1 MLSISFM
8 KEKNHIATIFFI
20 GVIVW
25 AISNTGHEIV
35 GHGLTCVLLGYKPL
49 GVSTSFFLYD
59 EVNVSFWDNKMILM
73 GGTFFN
79 LCLAAISYFLLKK
92 QFLERIHTK
101 YFFWVLM
108 SLNLFYSGSYIAGWF
123 IGPTLDSALLLKGFE
138 SQIMLKSIF
147 TLLGL
152 GLIFLGFRASSSTL
166 GLIVDTKSEN
176 LGKNI
181 TSLTFY
187 PYLAAIVIKMSAGL
201 MNQSGDKMLIL
212 LGSFGATGVFLVW
225 INFVRFWKISN
236 SSTEAVLSISK
247 NTKWIVSGLV
257 VMGLYVYYL
266 GSGIGQIR

>member
-1 MLSISFM
+1 M
-8 KEKNHIATIFFI
+8 KEKNHIATLFFI
-20 GVIVW
+20 GVIIW
-25 AISNTGHEIV
+25 AISNAGHEIV
-35 GHGLTCVLLGYKPL
+35 GHGLTCVLLGYKAL

-59 EVNVSFWDNKMILM
+59 EANVSFWDDKMILM
-73 GGTFFN
+73 GGTFYN

-92 QFLERIHTK
+92 QILKSTHTK

-138 SQIMLKSIF
+138 SQVMLKTIL
-147 TLLGL
+147 TILGL
-152 GLIFLGFRASSSTL
+152 LIIFLGFRASSSTL
-166 GLIVDTKSEN
+166 GVIVDTKSEN
-176 LGKNI
+176 LGRKI
-181 TSLTFY
+181 TTLTFY

-225 INFVRFWKISN
+225 INFVRFWKIN
-236 SSTEAVLSISK
+236 NLSSEAVPSISK
-247 NTKWIVSGLV
+247 NTKWIISGLV
-257 VMGLYVYYL
+257 VMGLYVYFL